1 MTRTHWWSR
10 SLFNNGASERV
21 SVMGARLRMD
31 VDRRS
36 SCVPACVLSPAV
48 ATFMLAIFFLF
59 GGAAT
64 SAQSA
69 HIPHG
74 TLELISENSA
84 ITPGHDFTVGLE
96 FKMERGWHIYW
107 ENPGDSG
114 EPPHVTWQLP
124 KGLTAGEIK
133 WPAPRKMGASTIV
146 NYVYDGDVLLM
157 APIRVGADYS
167 ASPSDKID
175 AAVKFLI
182 CSDQMC
188 MPGKAQLSLDAPA
201 KAQSVPDSATAA
213 IFAAARSRLPKPA
226 PANWKVSGHSEKDS
240 FVIEIQS
247 GQPISQGYFFPLNE
261 SQIENSAPQIA
272 ASQPTGLRLTLRKSG
287 ELTLPVGILK
297 GVLELPGG
305 EAYLLNVPIRLA
317 GRPQ

>member
-1 MTRTHWWSR
+1 MSMTD
-10 SLFNNGASERV
+10 
-21 SVMGARLRMD
+21 ARLWTD
-31 VDRRS
+31 VYRRS
-36 SCVPACVLSPAV
+36 ARTASNIFSPAAASV
-48 ATFMLAIFFLF
+48 ALAIFLLL
-59 GGAAT
+59 GSATT

-74 TLELISENSA
+74 TLELVSDNSA

-124 KGLTAGEIK
+124 KGLSAGEIK

-167 ASPSDKID
+167 ASSADKLD
-175 AAVKFLI
+175 ASVKFLI

-188 MPGKAQLSLDAPA
+188 MPGKAQLTLAVPT
-201 KAQSVPDSATAA
+201 KAQSASDPATAA
-213 IFAAARSRLPKPA
+213 IFAMARARLPKPA
-226 PANWKVSGHSEKDS
+226 PANWKLSGHREKDS
-240 FVIEIQS
+240 FVIDIQT

-272 ASQPTGLRLTLRKSG
+272 ASLPTGLRLTLRKSG
-287 ELTLPVGILK
+287 ELTKPVGILK

-305 EAYLLNVPIRLA
+305 EAYLLNVPIKFA
-317 GRPQ
+317 GPQ

>member
-1 MTRTHWWSR
+1 MVQRNVVSMMDAR
-10 SLFNNGASERV
+10 FPIGA
-21 SVMGARLRMD
+21 D
-31 VDRRS
+31 RS
-36 SCVPACVLSPAV
+36 SARVAGGIFSPAV
-48 ATFMLAIFFLF
+48 ATVTLVTFFLF
-59 GGAAT
+59 FAVAN

-74 TLELISENSA
+74 TLELVSDNSA
-84 ITPGHDFTVGLE
+84 ISPGHDFTVGLE

-146 NYVYDGDVLLM
+146 NYVYDGDVLLI
-157 APIRVGADYS
+157 APIRVGADYAGS
-167 ASPSDKID
+167 SSDKME

-201 KAQSVPDSATAA
+201 KAQSGQDAATAS
-213 IFAAARSRLPKPA
+213 IFAAARARLPKPA
-226 PANWKVSGHSEKDS
+226 PANWKVSGHAEKDS
-240 FVIEIQS
+240 FVIEIQA
-247 GQPISQGYFFPLNE
+247 GQPIAQGYFFPWNE

-272 ASQPTGLRLTLRKSG
+272 ASRPTGLRLTLRKSG
-287 ELTLPVGILK
+287 ELTKPLASLK

-305 EAYLLNVPIRLA
+305 EAYLLDVPITPA
-317 GRPQ
+317 ARP

>member
-1 MTRTHWWSR
+1 MIQR
-10 SLFNNGASERV
+10 NVV
-21 SVMGARLRMD
+21 SMMGARLQIEI
-31 VDRRS
+31 DRRS
-36 SCVPACVLSPAV
+36 SGVPAGIFLPAAV
-48 ATFMLAIFFLF
+48 TCALAIFFLF
-59 GGAAT
+59 GGAAA

-84 ITPGHDFTVGLE
+84 ITPGHDFTVGLQ
-96 FKMERGWHIYW
+96 FKMEHGWHIYW

-133 WPAPRKMGASTIV
+133 WPAPRRMGASTIV
-146 NYVYDGDVLLM
+146 NYVYDGDVLLI
-157 APIRVGADYS
+157 APIHVSADYS
-167 ASPSDKID
+167 GSPSDKLD

-188 MPGKAQLSLDAPA
+188 MPGKAQLSLAAPA
-201 KAQSVPDSATAA
+201 KTQGAHDSATAA
-213 IFAAARSRLPKPA
+213 IFAAARTRLPKPA
-226 PANWKVSGHSEKDS
+226 PANWKLSGHKEKDS
-240 FVIEIQS
+240 FVIDIQA
-247 GQPISQGYFFPLNE
+247 GQPIPQGYFFPLNE

-272 ASQPTGLRLTLRKSG
+272 ASLPTGLRLTLRKSG
-287 ELTLPVGILK
+287 ELTIPVGILK

-305 EAYLLNVPIRLA
+305 EAYLLNVPIKLA
-317 GRPQ
+317 GPQ

>member
-1 MTRTHWWSR
+1 MVRR
-10 SLFNNGASERV
+10 NVVNMVREQ
-21 SVMGARLRMD
+21 LRIEL
-31 VDRRS
+31 DRRS
-36 SCVPACVLSPAV
+36 ARAAGGIFSPVV
-48 ATFMLAIFFLF
+48 AAFAMAIFFLLC
-59 GGAAT
+59 GTAT

-74 TLELISENSA
+74 TLELVSENST

-133 WPAPRKMGASTIV
+133 WPAPRKMGTPTIV

-157 APIRVGADYS
+157 APVRVGADYS
-167 ASPSDKID
+167 ASTSDKLD
-175 AAVKFLI
+175 ASVKFLI

-188 MPGKAQLSLDAPA
+188 MPGKAQLTLVVSA
-201 KAQSVPDSATAA
+201 KARSAPDEAMAA
-213 IFAAARSRLPKPA
+213 IFNAARARLPKPA
-226 PANWKVSGHSEKDS
+226 PANWKLSGHKDKDS
-240 FVIEIQS
+240 FVIDIQV
-247 GQPISQGYFFPLNE
+247 GQPIAQGYFFPLNE

-272 ASQPTGLRLTLRKSG
+272 ESRPTGLRLTLRKSG
-287 ELTLPVGILK
+287 ELTKPIGILK

-305 EAYLLNVPIRLA
+305 EAYLLNVPIKFA
-317 GRPQ
+317 GPQ

>member
-1 MTRTHWWSR
+1 MAQRNAMRKAH
-10 SLFNNGASERV
+10 
-21 SVMGARLRMD
+21 ARLRID

-36 SCVPACVLSPAV
+36 ARTGGYIFSPALV
-48 ATFMLAIFFLF
+48 TLALAIFFLL

-74 TLELISENSA
+74 TLELVSDNSA
-84 ITPGHDFTVGLE
+84 ITLGHDFTLGLQ
-96 FKMERGWHIYW
+96 FKMEHGWHIYW

-114 EPPHVTWQLP
+114 EPPHVTWELP

-133 WPAPRKMGASTIV
+133 WPAPRKMGAATIV

-157 APIRVGADYS
+157 VPIRVGADYS
-167 ASPSDKID
+167 GSASDKID

-188 MPGKAQLSLDAPA
+188 MPGKAQLSLAAPA
-201 KAQSVPDSATAA
+201 KTQSAQDSATAVV
-213 IFAAARSRLPKPA
+213 FTAARARLPKPA
-226 PANWKVSGHSEKDS
+226 PPNWKFSGRADKGS
-240 FVIEIQS
+240 FVIDIQA
-247 GQPISQGYFFPLNE
+247 GQPIPQGYFFPLNE

-272 ASQPTGLRLTLRKSG
+272 ASLPTGLRLTLRKSG
-287 ELTLPVGILK
+287 ELTKPLAVLK
-297 GVLELPGG
+297 GVLELPNG
-305 EAYLLNVPIRLA
+305 EAYVLNVPIKFA
-317 GRPQ
+317 GPQ

>member
-1 MTRTHWWSR
+1 M
-10 SLFNNGASERV
+10 
-21 SVMGARLRMD
+21 MDARLRID
-31 VDRRS
+31 VDRFSARVAGS
-36 SCVPACVLSPAV
+36 IFSPAV
-48 ATFMLAIFFLF
+48 ATLALAIFLLLS
-59 GGAAT
+59 GSAT

-84 ITPGHDFTVGLE
+84 ITPGHDFTIGLE
-96 FKMERGWHIYW
+96 FKMEHGWHIYW

-167 ASPSDKID
+167 AATSDKIE

-188 MPGKAQLSLDAPA
+188 MPGKAQVSLAAPA
-201 KAQSVPDSATAA
+201 KAQGGQDAGTAA
-213 IFAAARSRLPKPA
+213 IFAAARARLPKPA
-226 PANWKVSGHSEKDS
+226 PANWKVSGHKEKDS
-240 FVIEIQS
+240 FVIDIQT

-272 ASQPTGLRLTLRKSG
+272 ASLPTGLRLTLRKSG
-287 ELTLPVGILK
+287 ELTKPIGILK
-297 GVLELPGG
+297 GVLELPSG
-305 EAYLLNVPIRLA
+305 EAYLLNVPIKFA
-317 GRPQ
+317 GPQ

>member
-1 MTRTHWWSR
+1 MKWIGIPHIWPGGI
-10 SLFNNGASERV
+10 F
-21 SVMGARLRMD
+21 
-31 VDRRS
+31 S
-36 SCVPACVLSPAV
+36 SAV
-48 ATFMLAIFFLF
+48 VISALAIFFLF
-59 GGAAT
+59 GGAVAF
-64 SAQSA
+64 AQSA

-84 ITPGHDFTVGLE
+84 ITPGHDFTVGLQ

-124 KGLTAGEIK
+124 KGLSAGEIK

-157 APIRVGADYS
+157 APIHVSSDYS
-167 ASPSDKID
+167 GSPSDKLD

-188 MPGKAQLSLDAPA
+188 MPGKAQVSLVASGNA
-201 KAQSVPDSATAA
+201 RSAQDPATAA
-213 IFAAARSRLPKPA
+213 VFAVDASAIA
-226 PANWKVSGHSEKDS
+226 EAGPANWKVSGHAEKDS
-240 FVIEIQS
+240 FVIEIHAGQS
-247 GQPISQGYFFPLNE
+247 IPQGYFFPLNE

-272 ASQPTGLRLTLRKSG
+272 ASLPRGLRLTLRKSG
-287 ELTLPVGILK
+287 ELTIPVGILK

-305 EAYLLNVPIRLA
+305 EAYLLNVPIKFA
-317 GRPQ
+317 GPQ

>member
-1 MTRTHWWSR
+1 M
-10 SLFNNGASERV
+10 SLAS
-21 SVMGARLRMD
+21 ARLRIEM
-31 VDRRS
+31 DRRS
-36 SCVPACVLSPAV
+36 ARVTSDNFSPAL
-48 ATFMLAIFFLF
+48 ATFALAIFLLLC
-59 GGAAT
+59 GATT

-74 TLELISENSA
+74 TLELVSDNSA
-84 ITPGHDFTVGLE
+84 TTPGHDFTVGVE

-114 EPPHVTWQLP
+114 EPPRVTWQLP

-146 NYVYDGDVLLM
+146 NYVYDGNVLLM

-167 ASPSDKID
+167 ASPSDKLE

-188 MPGKAQLSLDAPA
+188 MPGKAQLALAAPA
-201 KAQSVPDSATAA
+201 KAQSSQDSATAA
-213 IFAAARSRLPKPA
+213 IFAAARARLPKPA
-226 PANWKVSGHSEKDS
+226 PANWKVSGHTEKDS
-240 FVIEIQS
+240 FVIDIQA
-247 GQPISQGYFFPLNE
+247 GQPIAQGYFFPLNE
-261 SQIENSAPQIA
+261 SQVENSAPQIA
-272 ASQPTGLRLTLRKSG
+272 ASRPTGLRLTLRKSG
-287 ELTLPVGILK
+287 ELTVPVGILK

-305 EAYLLNVPIRLA
+305 EAYLLNVPMKFA
-317 GRPQ
+317 GPQ

>member
-1 MTRTHWWSR
+1 MVQR
-10 SLFNNGASERV
+10 NAV
-21 SVMGARLRMD
+21 SMMGARLRID
-31 VDRRS
+31 VDRSS
-36 SCVPACVLSPAV
+36 SCVSANILSTAP
-48 ATFMLAIFFLF
+48 ATFVLAIFFLF
-59 GGAAT
+59 GGAAI

-84 ITPGHDFTVGLE
+84 ITAGHDFTVGLE

-124 KGLTAGEIK
+124 KGLTAGELK

-167 ASPSDKID
+167 GSPSDKLD
-175 AAVKFLI
+175 AVVKFLI

-188 MPGKAQLSLDAPA
+188 MPGKAQLSLAAPA
-201 KAQSVPDSATAA
+201 KAQSPQDTATAT
-213 IFAAARSRLPKPA
+213 IFAAARVRLPKPA
-226 PANWKVSGHSEKDS
+226 PANWKVSGHAEKDS
-240 FVIEIQS
+240 FVIDIQA
-247 GQPISQGYFFPLNE
+247 GQSISQGYFFPLNE

-272 ASQPTGLRLTLRKSG
+272 ASRPSGLRLTLRKSG
-287 ELTLPVGILK
+287 ELTKPLANLK

-305 EAYLLNVPIRLA
+305 EAYLVDIPITPAVSR
-317 GRPQ
+317 

>member
-1 MTRTHWWSR
+1 
-10 SLFNNGASERV
+10 
-21 SVMGARLRMD
+21 
-31 VDRRS
+31 VDRFSARVAGS
-36 SCVPACVLSPAV
+36 IFSPAV
-48 ATFMLAIFFLF
+48 ATLALAIFLLLS
-59 GGAAT
+59 GSAT

-84 ITPGHDFTVGLE
+84 ITPGHDFTIGLE
-96 FKMERGWHIYW
+96 FKMEHGWHIYW

-167 ASPSDKID
+167 AATSDKIE

-188 MPGKAQLSLDAPA
+188 MPGKAQVSLASPA
-201 KAQSVPDSATAA
+201 KAQGGQDAGTAA
-213 IFAAARSRLPKPA
+213 IFAAARARLPKPD
-226 PANWKVSGHSEKDS
+226 PPNWKVSGHKEKDS
-240 FVIEIQS
+240 FVIDIQA

-261 SQIENSAPQIA
+261 SQIDNSAPQVA
-272 ASQPTGLRLTLRKSG
+272 ASLPTGLRLTLRKSG
-287 ELTLPVGILK
+287 ELTKPIGILK
-297 GVLELPGG
+297 GVLELPSG
-305 EAYLLNVPIRLA
+305 EAYLLNVPIKFA
-317 GRPQ
+317 GPQ

>member
-1 MTRTHWWSR
+1 M
-10 SLFNNGASERV
+10 
-21 SVMGARLRMD
+21 MDARLRID
-31 VDRRS
+31 VDRFSARVAGS
-36 SCVPACVLSPAV
+36 IFSPAV
-48 ATFMLAIFFLF
+48 ATLALAIFLLLS
-59 GGAAT
+59 GSAT

-84 ITPGHDFTVGLE
+84 ITPGHDFTIGLE
-96 FKMERGWHIYW
+96 FKMEHGWHIYW

-167 ASPSDKID
+167 ASTPDKIE

-188 MPGKAQLSLDAPA
+188 MPGKAQVSLAAPA
-201 KAQSVPDSATAA
+201 KAQGGQDAGTAA
-213 IFAAARSRLPKPA
+213 IFAAARARLPKPA
-226 PANWKVSGHSEKDS
+226 PPNWKVSGHKEKDS
-240 FVIEIQS
+240 FVIDIQA

-261 SQIENSAPQIA
+261 SQIDNSAPQVA
-272 ASQPTGLRLTLRKSG
+272 ASLPTGLRLTLRKSG
-287 ELTLPVGILK
+287 ELTKPIGILK
-297 GVLELPGG
+297 GVLELPSG
-305 EAYLLNVPIRLA
+305 EAYLLNVPIKFA
-317 GRPQ
+317 GPQ

>member
-1 MTRTHWWSR
+1 MVQRNAVR
-10 SLFNNGASERV
+10 MMNARV
-21 SVMGARLRMD
+21 WTDS
-31 VDRRS
+31 DRRS
-36 SCVPACVLSPAV
+36 ARMSSGIFSPPV
-48 ATFMLAIFFLF
+48 ASVALAIFLLL
-59 GGAAT
+59 GGATT

-69 HIPHG
+69 RIPHG
-74 TLELISENSA
+74 TLELVSDNSSIA
-84 ITPGHDFTVGLE
+84 PGRDFTIGLE

-157 APIRVGADYS
+157 APMRVSADYS
-167 ASPSDKID
+167 ASSSDKLD

-188 MPGKAQLSLDAPA
+188 MPGKAQVWLAMPA
-201 KAQSVPDSATAA
+201 KAQSAPDPATAA
-213 IFAAARSRLPKPA
+213 IFAAARARLPKPA
-226 PANWKVSGHSEKDS
+226 PANWKISGHMEKDL
-240 FVIEIQS
+240 FVIDIQT

-272 ASQPTGLRLTLRKSG
+272 ASLPTGLRLTLRKSS
-287 ELTLPVGILK
+287 ELTMPVGILK
-297 GVLELPGG
+297 GVLELPDGQ
-305 EAYLLNVPIRLA
+305 AYLVNVPIKFA
-317 GRPQ
+317 GPR

>member
-1 MTRTHWWSR
+1 MVQRNVVRMT
-10 SLFNNGASERV
+10 
-21 SVMGARLRMD
+21 GARLRIE

-36 SCVPACVLSPAV
+36 ARVAGGIFSPAV
-48 ATFMLAIFFLF
+48 ATLTLAVFLLLS
-59 GGAAT
+59 GTVT
-64 SAQSA
+64 SAQSD

-74 TLELISENSA
+74 TLDLISENST

-157 APIRVGADYS
+157 APIRVGSDYS
-167 ASPSDKID
+167 ASASDKIE

-188 MPGKAQLSLDAPA
+188 MPGKAQLSLAFPLKMQSAPD
-201 KAQSVPDSATAA
+201 P
-213 IFAAARSRLPKPA
+213 AAAATFAGARTRLPKPA
-226 PANWKVSGHSEKDS
+226 PANWKLSGHQEKDS
-240 FVIEIQS
+240 FVIDIQA
-247 GQPISQGYFFPLNE
+247 GQPIAQGYFFPLNE
-261 SQIENSAPQIA
+261 SQIENSAPQTA
-272 ASQPTGLRLTLRKSG
+272 ASLPTGLRLTLRKSG
-287 ELTLPVGILK
+287 ELTKPIGILK

-305 EAYLLNVPIRLA
+305 EAYLLNVPIRLV
-317 GRPQ
+317 GPQ